1 MATIKTE
8 ILEFVCKKQTTRGKI
23 LDKLK
28 DFTSGGVD
36 STLNKLKELNFI
48 DVIKKRGVAHYS
60 ITDLGTAHLEA
71 QKRILQKKQEIIKTT
86 INTIQ
91 QEEPQGYTK
100 DDAQTQLEVY
110 FSEELE
116 TQILQAQQDEKSLKL
131 DLAKIEIFNPE
142 LYDFAYEQPKEFL
155 ESANEAL
162 KLTIDD
168 PLLIRLIDTNAKLK
182 QLASVNRVEK
192 SGQLIVFEGAIS
204 TIDRVIPYVNK
215 ISWECVSCGQSNITI
230 VDDDGVI
237 RKPYMCACGN
247 KSQFTIIDKTAIN
260 RQYIT
265 IAEQILSISPEEVN
279 AFVEGDIVNSIN
291 PNKRQLLSGNVARFY
306 AIPIIIT
313 TESNKQ
319 KKASSKVVAEIIN
332 YEMVHQTFDDITL
345 TDTDIEEI
353 NKFSKTKNL
362 LTTFA
367 NSLDDYL
374 IGDEYLPIKQSIV
387 LQLFGGVKKIT
398 KNGHKNSGT
407 IHIALVGDPGK
418 GKTTFQK
425 NIVSFAPK
433 AMYTVGSSSTGKG
446 LMASLDIN
454 DITHQRTLRPGPF
467 VRCNN
472 GLIAVDEVD
481 KMEPEDQQYMA
492 EALQDGTFT
501 FAKAGI
507 YAVLDADTS
516 CLLSANPKGLQFN
529 PYESIMSQISI
540 PINIFDRFDLKFML
554 LDKPTEDTDLQLAG
568 NIFNEPEINKSKIDT
583 EFFKKYIAYARNN
596 FNPVFPLAVGRKAA
610 IFYAKFRNP
619 PNRRN
624 EDPIPAT
631 ARQAHTLRKLAEA
644 SARMRLSTK
653 VMVCDIN
660 TAACLFLHSMKQLG
674 FDHETGMFDNLL
686 STYGV
691 SKSRIEKARKILEI
705 IKNCE
710 KKSKEG
716 IACAEDVFSMCDMH
730 GIDTIFVEDVVK
742 QLLRDGEIMSPRPN
756 YYKVI

>member
-1 MATIKTE
+1 MTTIKNE
-8 ILEFVCKKQTTRGKI
+8 LLEYISNTKNVKRGMLLTKF
-23 LDKLK
+23 D
-28 DFTSGGVD
+28 GVSNID
-36 STLNKLKELNFI
+36 MDIKRLKESNLI
-48 DVIKKRGVAHYS
+48 DVLKKRGKAHYS
-60 ITDLGTAHLEA
+60 ISNLGNAHLEA

-91 QEEPQGYTK
+91 QEQPQGYSK

-116 TQILQAQQDEKSLKL
+116 TQILQTQQDEKSLKL

-204 TIDRVIPYVNK
+204 TIDKVIPYIKK
-215 ISWECVSCGQSNITI
+215 ISWECVSCAQLITSN

-237 RKPYMCACGN
+237 RKPFMCACGN
-247 KSQFTIIDKTAIN
+247 KAQFIIQDKTAIN

-265 IAEQILSISPEEVN
+265 VAEQILSISPEEVN

-306 AIPIIIT
+306 AIPVIIT

-332 YEMVHQTFDDITL
+332 YEMVQQTFDDITL
-345 TDTDIEEI
+345 TETDIKEI
-353 NKFSKTKNL
+353 KTFSKTKNL
-362 LTTFA
+362 LTNFA

-374 IGDEYLPIKQSIV
+374 VGDEYLPIKQSIV
-387 LQLFGGVKKIT
+387 LQLFGGVKKTT
-398 KNGHKNSGT
+398 KSGHKNSGT

-433 AMYTVGSSSTGKG
+433 AMYAVGTSSTGKG

-467 VRCNN
+467 VRCNG

-481 KMEPEDQQYMA
+481 KMEAEDQQYLA

-529 PYESIMSQISI
+529 PFESIMSQISI
-540 PINIFDRFDLKFML
+540 PKNIFDRFDLKWML
-554 LDKPTEDTDLQLAG
+554 LDKPSKETDLKLAG

-596 FNPVFPLAVGRKAA
+596 FSPNFTKLTGARASK
-610 IFYAKFRNP
+610 FYSDFRNP
-619 PNRRN
+619 NNRQD
-624 EDPIPAT
+624 EDPIAAT
-631 ARQAHTLRKLAEA
+631 ARQAHTLRKLIEA
-644 SARMRLSTK
+644 SARMRLSNIISIED
-653 VMVCDIN
+653 VNIG
-660 TAACLFLHSMKQLG
+660 AYLFLESMKQVG
-674 FDHETGMFDNLL
+674 FDHETGMFDNLM

-691 SKSRIEKARKILEI
+691 SKSRIDKARNILKI
-705 IKNCE
+705 IKQCE

-716 IACAEDVFSMCDMH
+716 IACAEDVFSMCDVQ
-730 GIDTIFVEDVVK
+730 GIDTIFVEDIVK
-742 QLLRDGEIMSPRPN
+742 QLLKEGEIMSPRPN
-756 YYKVI
+756 YYKVL